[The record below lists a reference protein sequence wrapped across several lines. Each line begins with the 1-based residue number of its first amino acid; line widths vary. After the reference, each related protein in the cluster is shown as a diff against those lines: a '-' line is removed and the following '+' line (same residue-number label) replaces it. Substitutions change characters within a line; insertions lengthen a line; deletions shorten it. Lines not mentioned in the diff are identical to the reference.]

1 MSENMNSGALP
12 TLDVAE
18 VLGAPEARAKS
29 KTNVGRFMILILIV
43 SALVFIMLG
52 LLLFQKYREKRIE
65 PVTATKALEK
75 PAFETKNVALE
86 DASIE
91 SHKAELKKQ
100 EEIEKARIKALEAAQ
115 AAAAEEAERARLAA
129 EARRRAQERP
139 ASESNFGGAPQGSP
153 ASRASGVLLELNG
166 RKPKADGNGG
176 TGGSPERSQRERSQQ
191 DFKERM
197 AIINGSSAGAG
208 KSGAVGGLGGS
219 TGGGGETLG
228 GRLQPT
234 TLQARSAARLS
245 NLDYLLKRGTSI
257 PCALKTGI
265 NTTLPGFVICNVLN
279 DVYSANSKT
288 LLIERGATVFGEQQ
302 SGLKQGQARTFVL
315 WTRVDNPSGVFA
327 DIDSPAT
334 DQMGYSGVPGYVDT
348 HFWARF
354 GGAIMMSLISDFS
367 AALAQRTAGKGEDGS
382 MSYANTQKTSQ
393 DMATEALRSSINIP
407 PTLEVLPGTVVNV
420 LVARDVSFESVYANI
435 R

>member
-12 TLDVAE
+12 TLDVSE

-29 KTNVGRFMILILIV
+29 KTNVGRFMILVFIV
-43 SALVFIMLG
+43 SALVFVMLG

-100 EEIEKARIKALEAAQ
+100 EEIEQARIKALEAAQ

-129 EARRRAQERP
+129 EEKRRGLAKPMAEPEFSGASQAGP
-139 ASESNFGGAPQGSP
+139 ATK
-153 ASRASGVLLELNG
+153 ASGVLLELNG
-166 RKPKADGNGG
+166 SKPKADGSGG
-176 TGGSPERSQRERSQQ
+176 TGGYSDKSQRERTQL

-197 AIINGSSAGAG
+197 AIINGASGGAG
-208 KSGAVGGLGGS
+208 KSGAGGSLGGS

-302 SGLKQGQARTFVL
+302 SALKQGQERTFVL

-354 GGAIMMSLISDFS
+354 GGAIMLSLINDYS
-367 AALAQRTAGKGEDGS
+367 AALAQRTAGKGDGS
-382 MSYANTQKTSQ
+382 MNYNNTQQTSQ